1 MPRTEKPFASKGC
14 ASFPRCDVKPR
25 NKKKPGGR
33 ECANTRSAGRPY
45 PSGKYA
51 VPRRSIRLI
60 ELLTSLYPARSE
72 KELFAEILRGDVL
85 VAGQKVMKPGTR
97 VPADAEVSIRE
108 KPPYVSRG
116 GEKLAA
122 ALDLWGIECGG
133 KTWIDAG
140 CSTGGF
146 TDCLLRRGA
155 SLVYAV
161 DVGENQLNW
170 RLRADPRVRVMES
183 TNIMAVRPEALD
195 PPPTSAVADLSF
207 RSIRKAASRI
217 LGLTAEKRG
226 IFLVKPQFE
235 YTDPPRDFRGVV
247 QGQDA
252 LRAIIIDLVAGLED
266 EGVGVEDG
274 TESPLRGRKGNREF
288 LFLLRLGGDRRGMDR
303 DALLR
308 KLLLE

>member
-1 MPRTEKPFASKGC
+1 
-14 ASFPRCDVKPR
+14 V
-25 NKKKPGGR
+25 N
-33 ECANTRSAGRPY
+33 
-45 PSGKYA
+45 
-51 VPRRSIRLI
+51 PRRTVPLI
-60 ELLTSLYPARSE
+60 ELLKTLYPGRSE

-85 VAGQKVMKPGTR
+85 VAGEKVMKPGTR
-97 VPADAEVSIRE
+97 VLPDAEISIRE

-122 ALDLWGIECGG
+122 ALDRWGIECRG

-155 SLVYAV
+155 SRVYAV
-161 DVGENQLNW
+161 DVGENQLDW

-183 TNIMAVRPEALD
+183 TNIMAVRAEEMD
-195 PPPTSAVADLSF
+195 PAPDSAVADLSF
-207 RSIRKAASRI
+207 RSIRQAASRI

-235 YTDPPRDFRGVV
+235 YTDPPPEFRGVV
-247 QGQDA
+247 QGQGA
-252 LRAIIIDLVAGLED
+252 LRAIITDLVAGLGD

-274 TESPLRGRKGNREF
+274 IESPLRGRKGNREF
-288 LFLLRLGGDRRGMDR
+288 LFLLQLGRETGGMDR

>member
-1 MPRTEKPFASKGC
+1 M
-14 ASFPRCDVKPR
+14 KPR
-25 NKKKPGGR
+25 NKKELGVR
-33 ECANTRSAGRPY
+33 EY
-45 PSGKYA
+45 PFGEYA
-51 VPRRSIRLI
+51 VPRRHEEKRGVPRRRVRLI
-60 ELLTSLYPARSE
+60 ERLITLYPARGE

-85 VAGQKVMKPGTR
+85 VAGEKVMKPGTP
-97 VPADAEVSIRE
+97 VAPDAEISIRE
-108 KPPYVSRG
+108 KAPYVSRG

-122 ALDLWGIECGG
+122 GLDLWGIECGG
-133 KTWIDAG
+133 RTWIDAG

-161 DVGENQLNW
+161 DVGENQLDW

-183 TNIMAVRPEALD
+183 TNIMAVRAEELD
-195 PPPTSAVADLSF
+195 PPPDSAVADLSF
-207 RSIRKAASRI
+207 RSIRRAASLI

-235 YTDPPRDFRGVV
+235 YADPPREFRGVV
-247 QGQDA
+247 QGQGA
-252 LRAIIIDLVAGLED
+252 LRTIITDLVAGLGE

-274 TESPLRGRKGNREF
+274 IESPLRGRKGNREF
-288 LFLLRLGGDRRGMDR
+288 LFLLRLGRGRREMDL